1 MPLVTTDA
9 VVLHAFDYLENSRI
23 IKLATRDAGLQSVVA
38 RGARSSQKRFGAGL
52 DLFAS
57 GVVQIQARA
66 GRELQQLA
74 GFDLVRARI
83 ALAQDLERFTA
94 ASALTELVLRFAG
107 DDQGGELFD
116 ALVGALDALAESSPG
131 TACDLGLAGGWR
143 LVAALGFAPAVDSC
157 CRCHTAIELEAGVSF
172 SHAAGGAACGAC
184 SSLLPR
190 GRSLPAEARD
200 ALRAWSAGLPFSLKD
215 LPTRRA
221 HQRLLREFLEYHL
234 ADGRT
239 LRAFEAWERGALV
252 SGAPAHDGA
261 AP

>member
-23 IKLATRDAGLQSVVA
+23 LKLATRDAGLQSVVA
-38 RGARSSQKRFGAGL
+38 RGARASQKRFGAGL

-57 GVVQIQARA
+57 GVVQVQSRP

-74 GFDLVRARI
+74 GFDLTRARV

-107 DDQGGELFD
+107 DDHGGELYD
-116 ALVGALDALAESSPG
+116 TLVGALDALAEAPPG
-131 TACDLGLAGGWR
+131 TACDVGLAGAWR
-143 LVAALGFAPAVDSC
+143 LVAVLGFAPAIDGC
-157 CRCHTAIELEAGVSF
+157 CRCHAEIDAEAGVSF
-172 SHAAGGAACGAC
+172 SHAAGGAACRVCATQ
-184 SSLLPR
+184 LPR
-190 GRSLPAEARD
+190 GRSLPAAARD
-200 ALRAWSAGLPFSLKD
+200 ALRAWTAGHGFPLAD
-215 LPTRRA
+215 GATRRA

-239 LRAFEAWERGALV
+239 LRAFEAWERGAIA
-252 SGAPAHDGA
+252 GASRTPDGA
-261 AP
+261 TP

>member
-23 IKLATRDAGLQSVVA
+23 LKLATRDAGLQSVVA
-38 RGARSSQKRFGAGL
+38 RGARASQKRFGAGL

-57 GVVQIQARA
+57 GVVQIQSRA

-74 GFDLVRARI
+74 GFDLVRARV

-116 ALVGALDALAESSPG
+116 ALVGALDALSEAPAG
-131 TACDLGLAGGWR
+131 TACDVGLAGAWR
-143 LVAALGFAPAVDSC
+143 LVAALGFAPAIDSC
-157 CRCHTAIELEAGVSF
+157 CRCHAAIDPLAGASF
-172 SHAAGGAACGAC
+172 SHAAGGAACAAC
-184 SSLLPR
+184 APQLPR
-190 GRSLPAEARD
+190 GRSLPVAARD
-200 ALRAWSAGLPFSLKD
+200 ALRAWTAGRAAALVDP
-215 LPTRRA
+215 PERRA

-234 ADGRT
+234 ADGRA
-239 LRAFEAWERGALV
+239 LRAFGAWERGAIT
-252 SGAPAHDGA
+252 GATRAPDGV

>member
-23 IKLATRDAGLQSVVA
+23 LKLATRDAGLQSVVA
-38 RGARSSQKRFGAGL
+38 RGARASQKRFGAGL

-57 GVVQIQARA
+57 GAVQIQSRA
-66 GRELQQLA
+66 GRELQQLT
-74 GFDLVRARI
+74 GFDLQRARV

-116 ALVGALDALAESSPG
+116 TLVGALDALVATAPG
-131 TACDLGLAGGWR
+131 TAPDVGLAGAWR
-143 LVAALGFAPAVDSC
+143 LVAALGFAPALDSC
-157 CRCHTAIELEAGVSF
+157 CRCHAVIDPGASVSF
-172 SHAAGGAACGAC
+172 HHAAGGSACRTC
-184 SSLLPR
+184 TPQLPR
-190 GRSLPAEARD
+190 GRALPAEARD
-200 ALRAWSAGLPFSLKD
+200 ALRAWTAGLPFSLAD

-239 LRAFEAWERGALV
+239 LRAFEAWERGAIAG
-252 SGAPAHDGA
+252 GAHRHDGVVG
-261 AP
+261 